1 MNQHKNPIP
10 TAPTVPIPAESQ
22 GGAGPPPEQ
31 QSGEQEPGPSR
42 DHGEA
47 ALASITLSSRI
58 PEFWT
63 DMPRLWFLQFEAAV
77 ENQRLGDIPKQNLVT
92 TKLSKHAI
100 KQVSDLLLSP
110 PEINRYQAL
119 KDRLLQIY
127 EESDTRQTQK
137 LLGEMELGS
146 QKPSQLARS
155 MRDLARGKIQDQ
167 TLIIMWTS
175 HLPSAVQAVLAAS
188 EVTDLEKLAV
198 MADRVMEATRPLEVT
213 EIASVKQR
221 SKDTGIAAKLDKLS
235 LEVAELRKARKPYK
249 DTTPRRQHSRSRS
262 QDTSKDGRKP
272 GWLCYYH
279 FRYGKKAAKCVKPC
293 NWKDMPVPTEN

>member
-1 MNQHKNPIP
+1 MYQQPSTGP
-10 TAPTVPIPAESQ
+10 TPGALP
-22 GGAGPPPEQ
+22 GGAGNTAPPVQQPVEQ
-31 QSGEQEPGPSR
+31 ATGRGK
-42 DHGEA
+42 DFGEA
-47 ALASITLSSRI
+47 ALASITVSSRV

-63 DMPRLWFLQFEAAV
+63 DMPRLWFLQFEAVV
-77 ENQRLGDIPKQNLVT
+77 ENQRLGDAAKQNLVT
-92 TKLSKHAI
+92 TKLSKQAI

-110 PEINRYQAL
+110 PEGNRYQAL

-188 EVTDLEKLAV
+188 EVTDLEKLAI

-221 SKDTGIAAKLDKLS
+221 SKDSGIAAKLDKLS
-235 LEVAELRKARKPYK
+235 LEVAELRRARKPYK
-249 DTTPRRQHSRSRS
+249 DTTPRRQQSKSRSR
-262 QDTSKDGRKP
+262 DTSKNGRKP

-293 NWKDMPVPTEN
+293 NWNDMPVPTEN